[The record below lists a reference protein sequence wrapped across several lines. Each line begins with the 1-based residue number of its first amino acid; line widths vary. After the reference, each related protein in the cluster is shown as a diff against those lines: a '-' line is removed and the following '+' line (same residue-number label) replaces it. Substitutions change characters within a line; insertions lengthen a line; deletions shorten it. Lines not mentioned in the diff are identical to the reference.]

1 MKLGACLH
9 GGGGPQVGEVAC
21 SGSPQPSCEH
31 DQIKMRDYMERRLYQ
46 LIILETRQLNE
57 TTTTT
62 ITLIKESQSIQV
74 FYKRFK
80 GTQQATTSSSFS
92 SLVADNALLVFLV

>member
-1 MKLGACLH
+1 
-9 GGGGPQVGEVAC
+9 
-21 SGSPQPSCEH
+21 
-31 DQIKMRDYMERRLYQ
+31 MERRLYQ

-80 GTQQATTSSSFS
+80 GTQQATTSSFS